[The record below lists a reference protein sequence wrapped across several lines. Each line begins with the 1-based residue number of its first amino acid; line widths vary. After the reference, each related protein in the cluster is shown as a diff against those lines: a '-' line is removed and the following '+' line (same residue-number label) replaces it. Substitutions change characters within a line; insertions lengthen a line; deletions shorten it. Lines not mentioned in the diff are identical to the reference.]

1 MMVVESN
8 NDLLKKYLKQS
19 LNEIT
24 TLKSKFN
31 TTREKKIKESLNKVK
46 LLREKINTKTSDV
59 INLILKS
66 QEKLLLETKSIEE
79 YLTKS
84 LNDIR
89 IETKVSDN
97 KNALEN
103 NKLQEIQLVNLSNEV
118 INCKLDLANKIEL
131 LDQVNNS
138 YDFIL
143 NKTVSTDTG
152 VIGEVIN
159 KKWVKLLTQFY

>member
-1 MMVVESN
+1 MVVESN

-31 TTREKKIKESLNKVK
+31 TNREKKLKESLNKIK

-59 INLILKS
+59 INMILKS

-89 IETKVSDN
+89 IETKVADN

-103 NKLQEIQLVNLSNEV
+103 NKLQEVQLVSLSNEV

-131 LDQVNNS
+131 LDSINNS

-143 NKTVSTDTG
+143 NKTVSTETG
-152 VIGEVIN
+152 IIGEVIN
-159 KKWVKLLTQFY
+159 KKWVNQNNFFF